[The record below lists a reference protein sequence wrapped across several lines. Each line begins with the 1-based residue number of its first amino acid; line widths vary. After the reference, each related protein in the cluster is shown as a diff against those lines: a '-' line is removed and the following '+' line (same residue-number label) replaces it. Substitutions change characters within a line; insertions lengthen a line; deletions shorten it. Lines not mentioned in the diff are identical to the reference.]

1 MKKKIIMAVIFSLL
15 ILLTAI
21 FIAGFSSE
29 NGEISG
35 GRSDKIIEMIAK
47 VITRDYDTLTKSQKD
62 AIKLDLATPVRKC
75 AHICEYALLS
85 AFIAALIWVYTDK
98 SKYTLTISTSLS
110 FVFALFDEL
119 VLQRATEGRSGR
131 FKDTLI
137 DLVGIVIGTL
147 AIYIFI
153 KLYWRSQKRGEMNIT
168 RYDLT
173 TQKEGVDIRICLVA
187 DLHDKK
193 PDKCIKTLIA
203 TEPDIILLAGDIL
216 ERLDGNRDKDN
227 ENGFKFLRAASKIAP
242 TFYSFGNHELYG
254 GSKEKKKFPITNRKI
269 TDENREKLSSSG
281 VCLLDDEYTKYK
293 EIVIGGLSSGLADY
307 SDNIPNIDF
316 SEKFSKLS
324 GYKILLC
331 HHPEYYKK
339 HLQALDIDLVLSGHA
354 HGGQWRIFGRGVYA
368 PNQGLFPKYTSG
380 IHDGRHIISRGVS
393 NSVFPIPRIFNP
405 TEIVYI
411 SIKSSK

>member
-1 MKKKIIMAVIFSLL
+1 MKKKIIMAVIFSVL
-15 ILLTAI
+15 IILTASI
-21 FIAGFSSE
+21 IASFSSE
-29 NGEISG
+29 TGEVSG

-47 VITRDYDTLTKSQKD
+47 VIISDYDSLPQSEKTQ
-62 AIKLDLATPVRKC
+62 IKNDLAIPVRKC
-75 AHICEYALLS
+75 AHISEYALLS
-85 AFIAALIWVYTDK
+85 AFVASLVWVYTDK
-98 SKYTLTISTSLS
+98 SKYTLTISSVMS
-110 FVFALFDEL
+110 FCFALCDEL
-119 VLQRATEGRSGR
+119 ILQRATEGRSGR

-137 DLVGIVIGTL
+137 DLVGILIGTF
-147 AIYIFI
+147 AVYVFI
-153 KLYWRSQKRGEMNIT
+153 KLYWRSKKRGEMNIT

-173 TQKEGVDIRICLVA
+173 TKKEGVDIKICLVA

-193 PDKCIKTLIA
+193 PHKCIKTLMA
-203 TEPDIILLAGDIL
+203 TEPDVILLAGDIL

-227 ENGFKFLRAASKIAP
+227 ENGFEFLRASAKIAP
-242 TFYSFGNHELYG
+242 TFYAFGNHELYG

-269 TDENREKLSSSG
+269 TDENKEKLSESG
-281 VCLLDDEYTKYK
+281 VCLLDDAHTKYNG
-293 EIVIGGLSSGLADY
+293 IVIGGLSSGLADY
-307 SDNIPNIDF
+307 SDNIPNLEF
-316 SEKFSKLS
+316 AREFAKLD

-339 HLQALDIDLVLSGHA
+339 HLSELDIDLVLSGHA

-393 NSVFPIPRIFNP
+393 NSVSPIPRIFNP
-405 TEIVYI
+405 TEVVYI

>member
-1 MKKKIIMAVIFSLL
+1 MKKKIIMAVIFALL
-15 ILLTAI
+15 IIITAS
-21 FIAGFSSE
+21 FIASFSSE
-29 NGEISG
+29 TGEVSG

-47 VITRDYDTLTKSQKD
+47 VTISDYDSLSSSEKTQ
-62 AIKLDLATPVRKC
+62 IKNDLAIPVRKC
-75 AHICEYALLS
+75 AHISEYAILS
-85 AFIAALIWVYTDK
+85 AFVACLVWVYTDK

-137 DLVGIVIGTL
+137 DLVGIIIGTL

-193 PDKCIKTLIA
+193 PDKCIKTLKLA
-203 TEPDIILLAGDIL
+203 SPDIILCAGDIL
-216 ERLDGNRDKDN
+216 ERLDGNRDKEN
-227 ENGFKFLRAASKIAP
+227 KNGFEFLNEAKNIAP

-269 TDENREKLSSSG
+269 TDENKKKLSESG
-281 VCLLDDEYTKYK
+281 VSLLDDEYTKYK
-293 EIVIGGLSSGLADY
+293 SIVIGGLSSGLADY
-307 SDNIPNIDF
+307 SDNIPNLEFAKEFAD
-316 SEKFSKLS
+316 LC
-324 GYKILLC
+324 GYKILIC

-339 HLQALDIDLVLSGHA
+339 HLQNLDIDLVVSGHA

-393 NSVFPIPRIFNP
+393 NSVSPIPRIFNP
-405 TEIVYI
+405 TEVVYI

>member
-15 ILLTAI
+15 IIITAS
-21 FIAGFSSE
+21 FIASFSSE
-29 NGEISG
+29 TGEVSG

-47 VITRDYDTLTKSQKD
+47 VTVRDYDSLSHSEKTQ
-62 AIKLDLATPVRKC
+62 IKNDLAIPVRKC
-75 AHICEYALLS
+75 AHISEYAILS
-85 AFIAALIWVYTDK
+85 AFVASLVWVYTDK
-98 SKYTLTISTSLS
+98 SKYTLTISTLLS

-119 VLQRATEGRSGR
+119 VLQRATDGRSGR

-137 DLVGIVIGTL
+137 DLVGIVIGTV

-153 KLYWRSQKRGEMNIT
+153 KLYWRSQKRGEMDIT
-168 RYDLT
+168 RYDLIT
-173 TQKEGVDIRICLVA
+173 KKDGVDIRICLVA

-193 PDKCIKTLIA
+193 PNKCIKTLKSIS
-203 TEPDIILLAGDIL
+203 PDIILLAGDIL
-216 ERLDGNRDKDN
+216 ERLDGNRDKEN
-227 ENGFKFLRAASKIAP
+227 ENGFEFLRRAGEIAP

-269 TDENREKLSSSG
+269 TDENKEKLSGCG
-281 VCLLDDEYTKYK
+281 VSLLDDDHTKYNG
-293 EIVIGGLSSGLADY
+293 ILIGGLSSGLADY
-307 SDNIPNIDF
+307 SDNIPNLEFAKEFAD
-316 SEKFSKLS
+316 LC
-324 GYKILLC
+324 GYKILIC

-339 HLQALDIDLVLSGHA
+339 YIQNLDIDLVVSGHA

-393 NSVFPIPRIFNP
+393 NSVAPIPRIFNP
-405 TEIVYI
+405 TEVVYI